1 MGKNI
6 ILFLVAC
13 IPIANS
19 VIAQI
24 SDSTAPNIVII
35 FTDDQGYSDVGVYG
49 AKGFTTPNLDQMA
62 ADGIRFTDFYV
73 AQPVCS
79 ASRTAL
85 LTGCYPNRLGITG
98 ALGPNATHG
107 LHADETTLAELCKS
121 KGYAT
126 AIYGKWHLGN
136 RQPFLPTR
144 HGFDHF
150 YGIPY
155 SNDMWPLHPD
165 RVSLPDAAAKRKRS
179 YPNLP
184 IFEDDRIVISEVTHE
199 DQKQFTTT
207 FTQRAVAFI
216 DANKDQRFFLYLP
229 HPMPHV
235 PLHVSDKFEG
245 KTARGLYGDVI
256 SEIDWSVGR
265 VLDALKRNGL
275 EENTLIIF
283 ISDNGPWLSYG
294 DHGGSAEPLREGKGT
309 TFEGG
314 VRVPCIMRW
323 VGKIPPG
330 SVCRQPMMTI
340 DLLPTIA
347 KFIAADLPPRNI
359 DGRDASALVLAT
371 PGATSPQQSYC
382 FYYHRNDLEAI
393 RSGRWKLHFPHKYR
407 SMDGRELGSGGT
419 PGKYDNNRKTGLELY
434 DLATDI
440 GESRN
445 VADAHPEVVKRL
457 TALADA
463 MRRDLG
469 DNLTGIE
476 PTGKREPGRIE
487 QHKGQ

>member
-1 MGKNI
+1 MGNNT

-13 IPIANS
+13 VANANS
-19 VIAQI
+19 AIAQI
-24 SDSTAPNIVII
+24 SDFTAPNIVII

-165 RVSLPDAAAKRKRS
+165 LVSLSDAAAKRKRG

-184 IFEDDRIVISEVTHE
+184 IFEDDRIVDSEVTHE

-207 FTQRAVAFI
+207 FTQRAVEFI

-235 PLHVSDKFEG
+235 PLHVSDKFQG
-245 KTARGLYGDVI
+245 KTAKGLYGDVI

-294 DHGGSAEPLREGKGT
+294 DHGGSTGPLREGKGT

-347 KFIAADLPPRNI
+347 RFIGADLPPRNI

-371 PGATSPQQSYC
+371 PGAASPQQSYC
-382 FYYHRNDLEAI
+382 FYYRRNDLEAI

-407 SMDGRELGSGGT
+407 SMEGRELGSGGT

-469 DNLTGIE
+469 DDLTGIE

-487 QHKGQ
+487 PHKGQ

>member
-1 MGKNI
+1 MNKNI
-6 ILFLVAC
+6 FLFFVVC
-13 IPIANS
+13 IGNANLS
-19 VIAQI
+19 LAQN

-35 FTDDQGYSDVGVYG
+35 FTDDQGYADVGVYG
-49 AKGFTTPNLDQMA
+49 AKGFNTPNLDQMA
-62 ADGIRFTDFYV
+62 TDGIRFTDFYV

-98 ALGPNATHG
+98 ALGPNAKHG

-136 RQPFLPTR
+136 RKPFLPTR
-144 HGFDHF
+144 HGFDNF

-165 RVSLPDAAAKRKRS
+165 LVKLPDAAAKRKRG

-184 IFEDDRIVISEVTHE
+184 IYEDDSIVDSEVTHE
-199 DQKQFTTT
+199 DQRQFTTT

-235 PLHVSDKFEG
+235 PLHVSNKFQG
-245 KTARGLYGDVI
+245 KTEQGLYGDVI
-256 SEIDWSVGR
+256 SEIDWSVGQI
-265 VLDALKRNGL
+265 LQALKRNGL
-275 EENTLIIF
+275 EENTLVIF
-283 ISDNGPWLSYG
+283 MSDNGPWLSYG
-294 DHGGSAEPLREGKGT
+294 DHGGSTGPLREGKGT

-330 SVCRQPMMTI
+330 SICREPMMTI
-340 DLLPTIA
+340 DLFPTIA
-347 KFIAADLPPRNI
+347 KFIGAELPQNKI

-371 PGATSPQQSYC
+371 PNATSPQQAYY
-382 FYYHRNDLEAI
+382 FYYHRNDLQAI

-434 DLATDI
+434 DLIADI
-440 GESRN
+440 GERRN
-445 VADAHPEVVKRL
+445 VAEAHPEVVKKL
-457 TALADA
+457 TELADA
-463 MRRDLG
+463 MRHDLG
-469 DNLTGIE
+469 DNLTNIK
-476 PTGKREPGRIE
+476 PTGNRKPGRIDND
-487 QHKGQ
+487 Q